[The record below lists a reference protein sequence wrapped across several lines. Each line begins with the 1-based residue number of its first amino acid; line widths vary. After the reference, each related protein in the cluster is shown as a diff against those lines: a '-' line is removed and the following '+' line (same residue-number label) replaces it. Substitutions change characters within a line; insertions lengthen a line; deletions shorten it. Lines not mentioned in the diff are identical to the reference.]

1 MKKFGTLASALA
13 AALAVLGFYRPPR
26 NFLVAPFGSGLS
38 GDSAMASVAPSRGA
52 FGRSGSVRVQFA
64 LPGEVVKYP
73 LDVPAD
79 TIGLTYEWIAL
90 DGMTPVDSAH
100 RTGAIGFSAPVRPGL
115 YQLGIARN
123 GEHRVLGAITV
134 AVMVPFEEK
143 QGGTLDGYRLGT
155 FMAEKKNHA
164 GHERPVGFVRITE
177 AVTELPISK
186 HFRLGDFLSRQ
197 ETAAWPRYAAMN
209 GRVLDKVELV
219 VAKLAGWRADTLR
232 PQTLLSVH
240 SGFRAPVFNRTVR
253 RAAKDSRHQYGDAMD
268 VAIDADGDGKLTV
281 KDAKIVALAV
291 DAVEQD
297 FPELVGGMGLYTS
310 RRYPHPYVH
319 IDARGKRAR
328 WRS

>member
-1 MKKFGTLASALA
+1 MRKFGTLASALA

-26 NFLVAPFGSGLS
+26 NLLIAPFSNGLFA
-38 GDSAMASVAPSRGA
+38 DSTMASVAPSRAA
-52 FGRSGSVRVQFA
+52 FGRSGAVRVQFA
-64 LPGEVVKYP
+64 LPGELVRYP

-79 TIGLTYEWIAL
+79 TIGLRYEWVAL
-90 DGMTPVDSAH
+90 DGMTPIDSAH
-100 RTGAIGFSAPVRPGL
+100 RSDTTGFTAPGHPGL
-115 YQLGIARN
+115 YQLGISRN
-123 GEHRVLGAITV
+123 GEHRVLEAITV

-143 QGGTLDGYRLGT
+143 QGGKLDGYRLGM

-164 GHERPVGFVRITE
+164 GHERPDGFVRITE
-177 AVTELPISK
+177 AVAELPITK
-186 HFRLGDFLSRQ
+186 HLRLGDFLSRQ
-197 ETAAWPRYAAMN
+197 EQAAWPRYAAMN

-219 VAKLAGWRADTLR
+219 VAKLAMWRGDTLR

-268 VAIDADGDGKLTV
+268 VAIDADGDGKLTL
-281 KDAKIVALAV
+281 KDARIVALAV

-310 RRYPHPYVH
+310 RRYP
-319 IDARGKRAR
+319 
-328 WRS
+328 